1 MKNLI
6 FKSYSVI
13 ALLLVSGVGAFAQ
26 IPQPQAAP
34 IDGGITALVVA
45 ISAYVGKK
53 LYDNKKD
60 SK

>member
-6 FKSYSVI
+6 FKSYAV
-13 ALLLVSGVGAFAQ
+13 LVLILASGFGAFAQ

>member
-13 ALLLVSGVGAFAQ
+13 ALLLVSGFGVFAQ